1 MPGGVSYIGSMAV
14 LEDVGEISSQAVGDK
29 ALLASCAD
37 ASTVEVDATTG
48 KLQLVAA
55 GSSKANGVGR
65 DNMSKFSGMWIQGS
79 LAASDAA
86 GGVFSVENSF
96 GTTLVILRVVL
107 LVTTGSSG
115 TCHLDIGVAADATTS
130 ASDLIDQLQVNTAGV
145 FDNLADPGSG
155 GGAAQKWSSGTF
167 VNASMAAGATAG
179 LVGKYAIYALDMN

>member
-1 MPGGVSYIGSMAV
+1 MPGGISYIGSMSIM
-14 LEDVGEISSQAVGDK
+14 EDAGEISSQAVGDK

-79 LAASDAA
+79 LTASDAA
-86 GGVFSVENSF
+86 AGVFSVENSF
-96 GTTLVILRVVL
+96 GTSLVILRVVL

-115 TCHLDIGVAADATTS
+115 SCHIDIGVAADAETS
-130 ASDLIDQLQVNTAGV
+130 VEDLIDQLDVGDAGV

-155 GGAAQKWSSGTF
+155 GSAVLKWTSGAF